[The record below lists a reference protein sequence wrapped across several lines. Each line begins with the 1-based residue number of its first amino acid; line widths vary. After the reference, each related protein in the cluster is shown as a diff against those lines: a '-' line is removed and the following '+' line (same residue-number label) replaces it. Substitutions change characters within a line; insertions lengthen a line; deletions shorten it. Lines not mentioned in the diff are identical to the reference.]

1 MEQKMDV
8 QNSESIETTSQVTEQ
23 NPQQNAVKHE
33 GEIPTIHLQ
42 NRAVG
47 ILFWKQIMEDGK
59 SVRIIETLD
68 MPVAFSGHP
77 ELVKEMNNIRM
88 EVFGEEGK
96 MYIVKNIP
104 VPAGVIT
111 YYAKVNS
118 KTGKR
123 ITLKVLTSDEANER
137 IAKDRA
143 EIQRN
148 REKNIRRYGENG
160 GEGFHLLQ
168 DAINSA
174 NDRKITAIAVNNN

>member
-8 QNSESIETTSQVTEQ
+8 QNSESIETISQVTEHSA
-23 NPQQNAVKHE
+23 QQNAVPHE
-33 GEIPTIHLQ
+33 GEIITPRLQ
-42 NRAVG
+42 NRAVS
-47 ILFWKQIMEDGK
+47 IIFWKQIMEDGK

-68 MPVAFSGHP
+68 IPVAFSVHP
-77 ELVKEMNNIRM
+77 ELVKEMNNIRT
-88 EVFGEEGK
+88 EIFGEEGK

-104 VPAGVIT
+104 VPAGIIP

-123 ITLKVLTSDEANER
+123 ITLKVLTADEANDR
-137 IAKDRA
+137 MAKDRA

-148 REKNIRRYGENG
+148 REKNIRRYGENN

-174 NDRKITAIAVNNN
+174 NDRKSTAIAVNNS